1 MLYLFGTQQ
10 PKTQNAMGKIFLKL
24 HLILDSKICFHFHFS
39 FYLYPKIRCILHFKI
54 DTCDF
59 EKASIP
65 LHIERSSALL
75 KGNEDKAYHYIA
87 KKQKWNYGTIYFSR
101 QLAFQTLSSNLR
113 GLFYFQIERNC
124 RPDNYNYS
132 KGLKLLVNI
141 LHLSNLIN
149 IQLEL

>member
-1 MLYLFGTQQ
+1 MNFFILDSKKTSSGMLYLFGTQQ

-101 QLAFQTLSSNLR
+101 QLAF
-113 GLFYFQIERNC
+113 
-124 RPDNYNYS
+124 
-132 KGLKLLVNI
+132 KLYL
-141 LHLSNLIN
+141 LI
-149 IQLEL
+149 

>member
-1 MLYLFGTQQ
+1 MQW
-10 PKTQNAMGKIFLKL
+10 GKKFMKL
-24 HLILDSKICFHFHFS
+24 HLHFGFKDLFS
-39 FYLYPKIRCILHFKI
+39 FSFFLPYPKIRCILHFKI

-101 QLAFQTLSSNLR
+101 QLAFKLYLLIWEANFIFKLKEIADQT
-113 GLFYFQIERNC
+113 I
-124 RPDNYNYS
+124 
-132 KGLKLLVNI
+132 KTILKV
-141 LHLSNLIN
+141 
-149 IQLEL
+149 